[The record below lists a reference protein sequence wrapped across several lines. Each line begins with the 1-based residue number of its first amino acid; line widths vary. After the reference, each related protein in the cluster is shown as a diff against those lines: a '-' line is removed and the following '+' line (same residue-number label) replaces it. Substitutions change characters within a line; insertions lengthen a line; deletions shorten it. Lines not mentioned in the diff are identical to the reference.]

1 MASPRTILTL
11 FALLALSLPA
21 HAKKDKTRGLPPAR
35 SNNVPEVDIQPMQD
49 AKLRLG
55 QVEGKV
61 DRAQDALN
69 RTLEDLRHHSEASPD
84 VVAARD
90 ALRQAQ
96 SDYDAATAPILE
108 KVHTSPQY
116 QAALDAKAA
125 ASQHV
130 EDLQNETPPDQ
141 DQITLAARDVLDK
154 GQVLTKMQNEA
165 LASDPQIAALK
176 ANLDASNQKLLKLRH
191 DLEESIK
198 SNPQVLAG
206 RKEVEEA
213 QSELPPLKAAYDS
226 EVQKYDQ
233 AMAAREKALNN
244 SSDQSRPATSTENGK
259 VHKKKLHR
267 RRRRA

>member
-84 VVAARD
+84 AVAAQ
-90 ALRQAQ
+90 AVLRQAQ

-116 QAALDAKAA
+116 QAALDAKTA

-165 LASDPQIAALK
+165 LASDPQIVALK

-198 SNPQVLAG
+198 TNPQAIAA
-206 RKEVEEA
+206 RKELEQA
-213 QSELPPLKAAYDS
+213 QSELPPVKTAYDT
-226 EVQKYDQ
+226 EQQKYDR
-233 AMAAREKALNN
+233 AMAAREKALND
-244 SSDQSRPATSTENGK
+244 SSNEDNHPSTSTGDGK
-259 VHKKKLHR
+259 HHKKKPR
-267 RRRRA
+267 RRHA